1 MAATSADSAYPHS
14 DNNSAIYN
22 ATEDC
27 RTSFRRC
34 LASKELMVDEW
45 AENRLADFNLWAA
58 GLGASAKPE
67 VSLDTRLI
75 NDPGA
80 RDVVIGLLL
89 TLKAYIEQCERLG
102 KVHIV
107 K

>member
-1 MAATSADSAYPHS
+1 MATMTVDPAFPHA
-14 DNNSAIYN
+14 NKPSAIYN

-27 RTSFRRC
+27 RKSFQRC
-34 LASKELMVDEW
+34 LAIQELMVDEW

-67 VSLDTRLI
+67 LSLDTRLS

-80 RDVVIGLLL
+80 REVVIGLLL
-89 TLKAYIEQCERLG
+89 TLKAYIEQCEQLG

-107 K
+107 Q